1 VPQEHDAVHALNYNV
16 ALPMDFIQNNIL
28 LIAVAFASGAMLIWP
43 FVRRT
48 AGGPWVNTLRAT
60 QMINREDA
68 LLIDVRDAA
77 EYAKGHIL
85 GAKNV
90 PLADLERRAAEF
102 DKHKAKPVIVH
113 CDTGSRATRA
123 LGVLKGRG
131 FANVSNLAGGY
142 GAWQQAG
149 LPVEK

>member
-77 EYAKGHIL
+77 EYARGHIL

>member
-1 VPQEHDAVHALNYNV
+1 
-16 ALPMDFIQNNIL
+16 MDFVQNNIL

-48 AGGPWVNTLRAT
+48 AGGPWVNTLQAT

-68 LLIDVRDAA
+68 LLVDVRDPA
-77 EYAKGHIL
+77 EFAKGHIL
-85 GAKNV
+85 GAKSV
-90 PLADLERRAAEF
+90 PLADLERRAAEL
-102 DKHKAKPVIVH
+102 DRHKAKPVIVH
-113 CDTGSRATRA
+113 CDNGSRATRA
-123 LGVLKGRG
+123 LAVLKARG
-131 FANVSNLAGGY
+131 FGRVFNLAGGY